1 MPDSKAK
8 SLYVKSAYIQKNNSK
23 NADRLLNMQDLSSHQ
38 ARSLRPKLPGDSNST
53 VVTDSISES
62 NEQNMGNAVNNQKT
76 MPSDTSYPLSDLPAH
91 TVEIGKNTKTGQT
104 IYVLKLKDRV
114 STEDYKAIAGSVKE
128 RTGGYY
134 SRYAGSFI
142 VLKEVY
148 DGYRAMQDAQ
158 PNLHIGD
165 IIRYNESE
173 WRVIDAGF
181 RTELKKVDP
190 NAPEASFTYVG
201 GMANFKRNY
210 DYELVQEYESTSDH
224 EYNEW
229 ENWDAPKK
237 AKEKESPAPDET
249 SDVSAN
255 RPKTESPQEEETTSE
270 IKTED
275 TPDPDEIDSTSFSS
289 TELFKVGDT
298 VYLDNTAFEVIN
310 VNRYNVELR
319 DPTLSYPISRA
330 ESKKRLMQLMQND
343 ERNRSIIDRM
353 ETLNNF
359 QKEESDSIVSSDA
372 DKRSAMVAGVVVEHL
387 HKGKRITSKEL
398 FQLAD
403 QAFDGFMANG
413 DYTVKDAYDAL
424 ELGVNRYILSLPTED
439 VTLESM
445 EQLMSLLPTQSK
457 RTEEQENY
465 QQFSTPPTLAY
476 LAAYAAN
483 ICSNDVLLEPSAGIG
498 GLAVFGKLY
507 GAEVHVNEL
516 DTRRLAGPYKFGT

>member
-1 MPDSKAK
+1 MNKKA
-8 SLYVKSAYIQKNNSK
+8 Q
-23 NADRLLNMQDLSSHQ
+23 
-38 ARSLRPKLPGDSNST
+38 T
-53 VVTDSISES
+53 V
-62 NEQNMGNAVNNQKT
+62 VNNQKT
-76 MPSDTSYPLSDLPAH
+76 ISSDTSYPFSDLPAH

-134 SRYAGSFI
+134 SRFAGGFI
-142 VLKEVY
+142 VPKEVY
-148 DGYRAMQDAQ
+148 DGYRAFTNEGVAQ
-158 PNLHIGD
+158 TKETGNSESD
-165 IIRYNESE
+165 EWNE
-173 WRVIDAGF
+173 IDSSSLREQLAERGIVNG
-181 RTELKKVDP
+181 EIVDP
-190 NAPEASFTYVG
+190 KKLDSDPFIQRVMSDVEH
-201 GMANFKRNY
+201 
-210 DYELVQEYESTSDH
+210 TSG
-224 EYNEW
+224 
-229 ENWDAPKK
+229 
-237 AKEKESPAPDET
+237 ET
-249 SDVSAN
+249 SEQS
-255 RPKTESPQEEETTSE
+255 KE
-270 IKTED
+270 
-275 TPDPDEIDSTSFSS
+275 PDPDEIPSNSFTSK
-289 TELFKVGDT
+289 ELFKAGDT

-319 DPTLSYPISRA
+319 DPTLSYPISRV

-353 ETLNNF
+353 EAMNDF

-387 HKGKRITSKEL
+387 NKGKRITSKEL

-403 QAFDGFMANG
+403 QAFDGSMANG

-457 RTEEQENY
+457 RTEEQESY

-483 ICSNDVLLEPSAGIG
+483 IRSNDVLLEPSAGIG

-516 DTRRLAGPYKFGT
+516 DARRLAVPYKFGT